1 MVKTKAKI
9 FLGVVVTLGLML
21 GVMIQVLL
29 LARSEREGR
38 LQGEA
43 LARAMSA
50 AAVTAFDDRAQQLA
64 RLRERWAEQQAALTE
79 EPAMRAEQRAQEQA
93 ELLILVNPWNPLPE
107 GYTVELRQVGREFG
121 TDYRMDE
128 RCADELEQMIFDCR
142 EAGNHPW
149 ICSAYRTQQ
158 YQQNLFDNK
167 VLRVI
172 LEGNSPEEAPA
183 VAAMAV
189 AVPGTSEHQL
199 GLAVDIIDELYTNL
213 DEGQESTSTQ
223 RWLMENCWRYGFILR
238 YPVGATEITGI
249 IYEPWH
255 YRYVGERYAEEISA
269 LGVTLEEYL
278 AMRRG
283 R

>member
-1 MVKTKAKI
+1 MVKTRAKI
-9 FLGVVVTLGLML
+9 FLGVIVALGLML
-21 GVMIQVLL
+21 GVLIQVTL
-29 LARSEREGR
+29 LARDEREGR
-38 LQGEA
+38 LRGEA
-43 LARAMSA
+43 LAGAMNDA
-50 AAVTAFDDRAQQLA
+50 ALAAFELRTAREAE
-64 RLRERWAEQQAALTE
+64 LRQSWDTQQAALLSA
-79 EPAMRAEQRAQEQA
+79 PASRAERIAQEQP

-107 GYTVELRQVGREFG
+107 GYAPALEQVGREFG
-121 TDYRMDE
+121 TDYKMDE
-128 RCADELEQMIFDCR
+128 RCAGELEQMIFDCR

-158 YQQNLFDNK
+158 VQQQLFDNK

-172 LEGNSPEEAPA
+172 LEGNSPEDAPA
-183 VAAMAV
+183 IAATAV

-199 GLAVDIIDELYTNL
+199 GFAVDIIDELYTNL

-223 RWLMENCWRYGFILR
+223 QWLMENCWRYGFILR
-238 YPVGATEITGI
+238 YPVGTTDITGI

-255 YRYVGERYAEEISA
+255 YRYVGECYAGEITA

-278 AMRRG
+278 AMRRD

>member
-9 FLGVVVTLGLML
+9 FLGVIVTLGLML
-21 GVMIQVLL
+21 GVMIQLTL
-29 LARSEREGR
+29 MARDEREGR

-50 AAVTAFDDRAQQLA
+50 AAVKAFDDRAEQQA
-64 RLRERWAEQQAALTE
+64 QIRAGWAEQQAALTA
-79 EPAMRAEQRAQEQA
+79 EPVMRAERRAQEQP

-107 GYTVELRQVGREFG
+107 EYTMVLQQVGREFG
-121 TDYRMDE
+121 TDYKMDE

-172 LEGNSPEEAPA
+172 LEGNSPEEAPTI
-183 VAAMAV
+183 AAMAV
-189 AVPGTSEHQL
+189 ALPGTSEHQL
-199 GLAVDIIDELYTNL
+199 GFAVDIIDEIYTNL

-223 RWLMENCWRYGFILR
+223 QWLMENCWRYGFILR
-238 YPVGATEITGI
+238 YPVGTTDITGI

-255 YRYVGERYAEEISA
+255 YRYVGEDFAREIHE
-269 LGVTLEEYL
+269 LGITLEEYIAL
-278 AMRRG
+278 RRG